1 MRDLLHGYLQWKSN
15 MKHFKDNVATKAP
28 ASLASTMTSSGNKC
42 VVRRIRIN
50 ATHICELTFAL
61 FIIEIGNPMAGVRRG
76 QPANKRRRVRGGASS
91 LAPVAKHST
100 ANFEKEAEVI
110 ATL

>member
-15 MKHFKDNVATKAP
+15 MKHFKDNVASKAP
-28 ASLASTMTSSGNKC
+28 TSLASSMASSGKEC
-42 VVRRIRIN
+42 AVRRSRIN
-50 ATHICELTFAL
+50 TIHLWELTSAL